1 MAYIKTT
8 WKDRLVESPN
18 TFEVQENPDG
28 TITLIPTPGTVTQAG
43 TPVNATNLNKIED
56 GIVTLEN
63 NVTTHL
69 ADMVTQR
76 INITLAGFFTPGAAG
91 TNYVNYN
98 QVTKMCELNAFMIR
112 STEIVGGQWYDVG
125 FTSPYKP
132 SQQITFIGIR
142 EGGSDSPIVE
152 NIKCRV
158 TTDGKLW
165 VLLNATVSGATQYK
179 IHTCYYAM

>member
-1 MAYIKTT
+1 MAMEKEALTNTI
-8 WKDRLVESPN
+8 ESDLAKRN
-18 TFEVQENPDG
+18 RNWDKVD
-28 TITLIPTPGTVTQAG
+28 
-43 TPVNATNLNKIED
+43 
-56 GIVTLEN
+56 
-63 NVTTHL
+63 THF

-76 INITLAGFFTPGAAG
+76 TDITLAGYFAPGNAG

-98 QVTKMCELNAFMIR
+98 QVTKMCELNVFMVR

-152 NIKCRV
+152 NIKCKI

-165 VLLNATVSGATQYK
+165 ILIASTISSATQYK
-179 IHTCYYAM
+179 IRCCFYAG